1 MPTFA
6 SPLEHL
12 DKVLEL
18 VATIVERQIL
28 VAWETGRLLRPDIND
43 TRSATDMLFARGLM
57 PTPTGTERLGQLDAQ
72 LAAIEAELAD
82 RTSPELPLVR
92 LRDAFELSPSEERV
106 LQFAIAAEMSVP
118 TRNLLRYFANDVR
131 RGVLDRTGLE
141 ALVYGRA
148 GRARLVEEVGP
159 TGMLLERKLLE
170 SIPGE
175 ESMMFQTLRAAPR
188 VIELAT
194 GIVRLAAELERS
206 VEHIPEP
213 TGFDEIVVDD
223 ERKEE
228 LTGLLGQTSLF
239 GATPIVVL
247 SGPVGAG
254 RRTLLGAAARAHGK
268 GLLRVRTPDLPR
280 DPAAFESAIR
290 AVLRE
295 ATLLDAMPVLLDVD
309 RLVDAETGDRNRE
322 RALETALVSW
332 RKPLAATA
340 RAHQAQPIKLGRGSI
355 VVDVPP
361 MSEASR
367 AELWRRELGAHGGD
381 SIDTVQLAARYA
393 VTPGMLV
400 HASRSA
406 RTVAAARDGRVTPA
420 DVQIGLRGAMDEAV
434 SSLGQRVTKAPKWED
449 LIGPKETMDALQE
462 LVARIKHRRRVF
474 DEWGFAD
481 KFTKG
486 LGLSALFTGPPGT
499 GKTMAATLVAD
510 KLALDIYQ
518 VDVSRIVSKFIG
530 ETEKNL
536 AQVFDAAESGHAII
550 LFDEADSLFAQR
562 GEVKSSVDRYAN
574 LEVNYLLQRLERFTG
589 ITILTTNLAS
599 SIDPAFK
606 RRMSFTVE
614 FPMPEAKERER
625 IWRTHLPTRACVDV
639 ADTDFKW
646 LADRHEMSGGH
657 IRNAVLRAAFL
668 AASEER
674 TIAFEHLKRAGE
686 IEAHAMGRV
695 L

>member
-28 VAWETGRLLRPDIND
+28 VAWETGRLMRPDIND
-43 TRSATDMLFARGLM
+43 TRTASDMLFARGLL
-57 PTPTGTERLGQLDAQ
+57 PTPRGTERLGQLDMQ
-72 LAAIEAELAD
+72 LGALEAEIAE
-82 RTSPELPLVR
+82 RSAPELPLIR

-106 LQFAIAAEMSVP
+106 LHFAIAAEMSVP
-118 TRNLLRYFANDVR
+118 TRNLMRYLANDIR
-131 RGVLDRTGLE
+131 RSVLDRTALE

-170 SIPGE
+170 SVTGE

-188 VIELAT
+188 LVELAT
-194 GIVRLAAELERS
+194 GIVRLAAELES
-206 VEHIPEP
+206 IVEHIPEP
-213 TGFDEIVVDD
+213 TSFDEIVVDA
-223 ERKEE
+223 ERREQ

-239 GATPIVVL
+239 GATPLVVL
-247 SGPVGAG
+247 SGATGSG
-254 RRTLLGAAARAHGK
+254 RRTLIGAAARARGK
-268 GLLRVRTPDLPR
+268 SLLRVRTPDLPR
-280 DPAAFESAIR
+280 EPVAFEATVR

-295 ATLLDAMPVLLDVD
+295 ATLLDALPVLLDVD
-309 RLVDAETGDRNRE
+309 RLVDAETGDRARE
-322 RALETALVSW
+322 RALETALASW

-367 AELWRRELGAHGGD
+367 AELWRRELGSGD
-381 SIDTVQLAARYA
+381 VDTVQLAARYA

-400 HASRSA
+400 HASRA
-406 RTVAAARDGRVTPA
+406 AKAVAAARDGRVTPG
-420 DVQIGLRGAMDEAV
+420 DVQLGLRGAMDEAV
-434 SSLGQRVTKAPKWED
+434 SSLGQRVTDAPKWED

-474 DEWGFAD
+474 DEWGFAE

-614 FPMPEAKERER
+614 FPMPETKEREK
-625 IWRTHLPTRACVDV
+625 IWRTHLPTRAGVSV
-639 ADTDFKW
+639 ADADFRW

-674 TIAFEHLKRAGE
+674 AITFEHLKRAGE

-695 L
+695 I

>member
-1 MPTFA
+1 VPTFA

-28 VAWETGRLLRPDIND
+28 VAWETGRLMRPDIND
-43 TRSATDMLFARGLM
+43 TRTASDMLFARGLL
-57 PTPTGTERLGQLDAQ
+57 PTPRGTERLGQLDMQ
-72 LAAIEAELAD
+72 LGALEAEIAE
-82 RTSPELPLVR
+82 RSAPELPLIR

-106 LQFAIAAEMSVP
+106 LHFAIAAEMSVP
-118 TRNLLRYFANDVR
+118 TRNLMRYLANDIR
-131 RGVLDRTGLE
+131 RSVLDRTALE

-170 SIPGE
+170 SVTGE

-188 VIELAT
+188 LVELAT
-194 GIVRLAAELERS
+194 GIVRLAAELES
-206 VEHIPEP
+206 IVEHIPEP
-213 TGFDEIVVDD
+213 TSFDEIVVDA
-223 ERKEE
+223 ERREQ

-239 GATPIVVL
+239 GATPLVVL
-247 SGPVGAG
+247 SGATGSG
-254 RRTLLGAAARAHGK
+254 RRTLIGAAARARGK
-268 GLLRVRTPDLPR
+268 SLLRVRTPDLPR
-280 DPAAFESAIR
+280 EPVAFEATVR

-295 ATLLDAMPVLLDVD
+295 ATLLDALPVLLDVD
-309 RLVDAETGDRNRE
+309 RLVDAETGDRARE
-322 RALETALVSW
+322 RALETALASW

-367 AELWRRELGAHGGD
+367 AELWRRELGSGD
-381 SIDTVQLAARYA
+381 VDTVQLAARYA

-400 HASRSA
+400 HASRA
-406 RTVAAARDGRVTPA
+406 AKAVAAARDGRVTPG
-420 DVQIGLRGAMDEAV
+420 DVQLGLRGAMDEAV
-434 SSLGQRVTKAPKWED
+434 SSLGQRVTDAPKWED

-474 DEWGFAD
+474 DEWGFAE

-614 FPMPEAKERER
+614 FPMPETKEREK
-625 IWRTHLPTRACVDV
+625 IWRTHLPTRAGVSV
-639 ADTDFKW
+639 ADADFRW

-674 TIAFEHLKRAGE
+674 AITFEHLKRAGE

-695 L
+695 I